1 MASNNQKCVW
11 VYAIGYEL
19 VHYFQTEEEADVW
32 WASYKVEV
40 GDDVEGAIEQVWMFQ
55 KPLATALAL
64 PSSKTNWTATVPA
77 RAPPPPPPVT
87 WKEGMCWTCCVKPGT
102 NSTFRD
108 ALGENELTCDDCHR
122 EEYPEQYEEPVTQ
135 ATMLKR
141 THEIQCGKCAISD
154 YAENIGVWN
163 DGKLQELGLCGE
175 CEEEDELTCD
185 GCGTTCLDHTSNKG
199 RGSESPCEECGET
212 RCKFCPCECEE
223 EEDDGARCDI
233 CCGCGKFTETGNVCD
248 CGGAHRELCDDCKEE
263 EATTEFARNKI
274 CDECGCKG
282 GCELTCVYVCGE
294 PCEICGATS
303 DINDDWHGNS
313 VCDECFM
320 CCEECYNTKNPA
332 VFEKTASDLCE
343 CEDKVQCEHCEGAV
357 SDEGGI
363 IVVMGQEMTICESC
377 DMGGDCYDGFLDEYH
392 YNAET
397 NDYEE
402 KEASQQAPKCLTDGC
417 ECEAAKNQYYPNS
430 SWGEFWTLCEKCYE
444 EDQEEDEPIPY
455 CYENGKY
462 SAPIPCGCPIP
473 CRVSSSDDESE
484 EEEEIV
490 GKCQCCE
497 CDVTTDQD
505 YLKLKTGPGAGRIY
519 CEEHVGWGECQKAW
533 SASCGCDVCA
543 DEEEQDE

>member
-1 MASNNQKCVW
+1 M
-11 VYAIGYEL
+11 
-19 VHYFQTEEEADVW
+19 T
-32 WASYKVEV
+32 
-40 GDDVEGAIEQVWMFQ
+40 
-55 KPLATALAL
+55 TALAL
-64 PSSKTNWTATVPA
+64 ASSKTNWSAIVPA
-77 RAPPPPPPVT
+77 RAPPPPP
-87 WKEGMCWTCCVKPGT
+87 
-102 NSTFRD
+102 
-108 ALGENELTCDDCHR
+108 
-122 EEYPEQYEEPVTQ
+122 PVTQ

-163 DGKLQELGLCGE
+163 DDGTLQELGLCGE
-175 CEEEDELTCD
+175 CEEQYPICEICADECVEYGDKLCH
-185 GCGTTCLDHTSNKG
+185 GCYHN
-199 RGSESPCEECGET
+199 SEGAEECW
-212 RCKFCPCECEE
+212 C
-223 EEDDGARCDI
+223 ASA
-233 CCGCGKFTETGNVCD
+233 V
-248 CGGAHRELCDDCKEE
+248 DDCLTDRARDALKRFAEKEE

-303 DINDDWHGNS
+303 DITDDWHGNS

>member
-55 KPLATALAL
+55 KP
-64 PSSKTNWTATVPA
+64 
-77 RAPPPPPPVT
+77 PP
-87 WKEGMCWTCCVKPGT
+87 
-102 NSTFRD
+102 
-108 ALGENELTCDDCHR
+108 
-122 EEYPEQYEEPVTQ
+122 PVTQ

-163 DGKLQELGLCGE
+163 DDGTLQELGLCGE
-175 CEEEDELTCD
+175 CEKPDIVGCCEKCDMEIVRDSDEHDNCLIGADDKFYCQHCPAAMCEMCESCYTNGGSISVLGRDISICENCDRGGDCYDGFLDEYHYNAETNDYEEKKEIVGKCEQCECD
-185 GCGTTCLDHTSNKG
+185 VTTDQDYLKLKTGPGAG
-199 RGSESPCEECGET
+199 RIYCEEHVGWGE
-212 RCKFCPCECEE
+212 CQKAWS
-223 EEDDGARCDI
+223 GS
-233 CCGCGKFTETGNVCD
+233 CGCDVCAD
-248 CGGAHRELCDDCKEE
+248 QEEKKEE
-263 EATTEFARNKI
+263 
-274 CDECGCKG
+274 
-282 GCELTCVYVCGE
+282 
-294 PCEICGATS
+294 CEICGATPE
-303 DINDDWHGNS
+303 IGDDWDGYS

-363 IVVMGQEMTICESC
+363 IVVMGQEMTICENC

-402 KEASQQAPKCLTDGC
+402 KK
-417 ECEAAKNQYYPNS
+417 
-430 SWGEFWTLCEKCYE
+430 E
-444 EDQEEDEPIPY
+444 ED
-455 CYENGKY
+455 
-462 SAPIPCGCPIP
+462 
-473 CRVSSSDDESE
+473 SE
-484 EEEEIV
+484 EV
-490 GKCQCCE
+490 KQ
-497 CDVTTDQD
+497 
-505 YLKLKTGPGAGRIY
+505 Y
-519 CEEHVGWGECQKAW
+519 KAVL
-533 SASCGCDVCA
+533 AETLRYEAIMDMMKK
-543 DEEEQDE
+543 